1 MTTLPDELTERIFML
16 IGMQMR
22 LLGIPNNYLND
33 AISTTM
39 NFFELFNTESDL
51 YLTAKKF
58 IENGYN
64 ANYIIP
70 VSQTDLN

>member
-1 MTTLPDELTERIFML
+1 MTTLPDELTEKIFML

-22 LLGIPNNYLND
+22 LLGIPSHYLND

-58 IENGYN
+58 IETGYN
-64 ANYIIP
+64 TNHI
-70 VSQTDLN
+70 VSVPEMHLN